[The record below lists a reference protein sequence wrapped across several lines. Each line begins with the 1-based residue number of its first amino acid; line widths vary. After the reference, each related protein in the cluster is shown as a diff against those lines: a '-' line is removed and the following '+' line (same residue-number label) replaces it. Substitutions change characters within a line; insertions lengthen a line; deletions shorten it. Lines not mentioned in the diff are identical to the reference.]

1 MSKFASLFNSPE
13 MQALIAESD
22 AEDAR
27 NAAILKGEA
36 IQAERQ
42 RGKRR
47 RERKRADA
55 ESHVAVLDMETD
67 PFDSAGQERIA
78 PFAACLASDHFE
90 PVEIWDE
97 NPGTFIAKVM
107 AAIEALPGKFTIYAH
122 NGGKFD
128 YLFLIHKLRGSVSFK
143 GRGIMA
149 ARIGQ
154 HEIRDSFHILPEKLA
169 AYRKDD
175 FDYEK
180 MRKGKRHKYK
190 SEITTYLRNDCFYLL
205 DFVKAF
211 IAENGLKLS
220 IGQAAVTA
228 VRDADIEVENINER
242 MDTYLR
248 QFYFGGRVE
257 CLEGMGEFN
266 GVFKLYDVNSM
277 YPAVMADRKHPVGR
291 DYIIRRGAPGP
302 HTYFIDLSCDNDGAF
317 VCRDQE
323 GNTVATKQSGRFCV
337 SIYEY
342 QVALKYGL
350 IQNVKINYCV
360 DNLNARD
367 FAEFVVPKY
376 QRRQEYKRQMKDML
390 RDGKADTQDYLELK
404 IRDILTK
411 FYLNNA
417 YGKYAQ
423 NPRRYKES
431 YISDYGQ
438 RPGGIDIND
447 RLALEASREEWGPL
461 PIFENAEQGYAI
473 WEKPVE
479 KLRFKNVG
487 TSASITGAARAVLLE
502 AICNSSGA
510 LYCDTDSLIC
520 RSLSGVPFSGT
531 DLGAWDEEDRFDCV
545 RIAGKK
551 LYACQRALDSPK
563 LSAGPH
569 KIASKGV
576 CPPTWQEFGALIE
589 GESLD
594 MVNPAPT
601 FTRRQSQSYVTR
613 TIRATARGTNRPLLD
628 RIARRA

>member
-1 MSKFASLFNSPE
+1 MSKFASLYAA
-13 MQALIAESD
+13 MADLIAESD
-22 AEDAR
+22 AEDAASAETI
-27 NAAILKGEA
+27 AAAKRGET
-36 IQAERQ
+36 
-42 RGKRR
+42 
-47 RERKRADA
+47 RERVRKHRRKKKEES
-55 ESHVAVLDMETD
+55 ESHIAVLDMETD
-67 PFDSAGQERIA
+67 PFDSQGQERIA
-78 PFAACLASDHFE
+78 PFAACLVSDHFE
-90 PVEIWDE
+90 PIEIWDE
-97 NPGTFIAKVM
+97 NPTTFLEKVL
-107 AAIEALPGKFTIYAH
+107 AAIESLPGKFTIYAH

-149 ARIGQ
+149 AKIGP

-175 FDYEK
+175 FDYGK
-180 MRKGKRHKYK
+180 MAKSKRRKYK
-190 SEITTYLRNDCFYLL
+190 NEIQRYLRNDCVYLL

-220 IGQAAVTA
+220 IGQAAITA
-228 VRDADIEVENINER
+228 VRDADIDIENINEH

-266 GVFKLYDVNSM
+266 GSFKLYDVNSM

-302 HTYFIDLSCDNDGAF
+302 HTYFIDLVCDNDGAF
-317 VCRDQE
+317 VCRDDE
-323 GNTVATKQSGRFCV
+323 GNTVATKRQGRFCV
-337 SIYEY
+337 SVYEY

-360 DNLNARD
+360 DNLNATD
-367 FAEFVVPKY
+367 FSDFVIPKY
-376 QRRQEYKRQMKDML
+376 QRRQEYKAQMKQMMK
-390 RDGKADTQDYLELK
+390 DGKGDSNEFLELK

-431 YISDYGQ
+431 HITDYGV
-438 RPGGIDIND
+438 RPGNPDMGDLD
-447 RLALEASREEWGPL
+447 ARAASLAEWGPL
-461 PIFENAEQGYAI
+461 PVFDNEDMGYAI

-510 LYCDTDSLIC
+510 IYCDTDSLIC
-520 RSLSGVPFSGT
+520 RDLSGVAFSGT
-531 DLGAWDEEDRFDCV
+531 DLGAWDEEDRFSAV

-551 LYACQRALDSPK
+551 LYACERAPDSPK

-576 CPPTWQEFGALIE
+576 RPPTWQEFRTLLDGHT
-589 GESLD
+589 LD

-601 FTRRQSQSYVTR
+601 MTRRMTQTYVTR
-613 TIRATARGTNRPLLD
+613 TIRATARGDNRPLLEKTK
-628 RIARRA
+628 RHA